1 MSKKLIFL
9 FLSIFLL
16 FSCSKKDEAKI
27 SSGPSQEEQA
37 TAIYYEALEALKK
50 GDAFYAKKKFKE
62 VEGLMPQ
69 STWAVKASLMASFSD
84 YSRNAYSDSVFG
96 LERHINNYPADKN
109 IPYAHY
115 LIAMCY
121 YEQILDEKK
130 DLGPLLDAKKK
141 I

>member
-1 MSKKLIFL
+1 MSKKLTFL

-16 FSCSKKDEAKI
+16 FSCSKKEEAKI

-37 TAIYYEALEALKK
+37 TVIYYQALEALKK

-69 STWAVKASLMASFSD
+69 SIWAVKASLMASFSD

-130 DLGPLLDAKKK
+130 RSRTLIGCKKK